1 MEITSLLSDHGVL
14 EELGRRLARTR
25 LEQNR
30 TQADVA
36 LEAGVGI
43 ATVKRLERGH
53 SVASTSLVRVLRA
66 LGLLEALDDA
76 VREPEPSPLSLLKL
90 EGRARQR
97 ARHAAAAAQTV
108 EEPWRWGDERRRTD
122 HEDTDHGDTDHGDTD
137 HGQTGRSEPA

>member
-97 ARHAAAAAQTV
+97 ARHAAAAAAAQTG
-108 EEPWRWGDERRRTD
+108 EEPGRGGVERRR
-122 HEDTDHGDTDHGDTD
+122 TDHGDTD
-137 HGQTGRSEPA
+137 HGQTDRSEPG